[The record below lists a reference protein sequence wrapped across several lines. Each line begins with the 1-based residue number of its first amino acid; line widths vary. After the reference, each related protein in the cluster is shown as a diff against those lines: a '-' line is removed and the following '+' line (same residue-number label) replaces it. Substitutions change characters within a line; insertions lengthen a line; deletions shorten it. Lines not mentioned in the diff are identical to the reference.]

1 VTSPEARQSGVQ
13 SGSSP
18 IQAPQEQHPS
28 SAQQQHPGGAMH
40 PPRAPR
46 VVFQL
51 GSETS
56 EIDTDTTAEQELALN
71 AAIAQR
77 ESTRSGVQQQH
88 PGGAMPPPPPR
99 VPRVVFQLGS
109 ETSEVDT
116 DSTAEQQLALNEAVA
131 LRESAAPESATS
143 SVQRQQP
150 NNAVPPRPTLQRAV
164 FQLGSEA
171 SEADTDTTAE
181 QQMALNAEVD
191 RRETARRVALNL
203 GEIDVRTDSFG
214 ASSMTS
220 DPLQS
225 PPVPTQMALT
235 RAVESMATSGPTSGP
250 LSNSL
255 VSSTVPDGEP
265 RPGNPQLNPH
275 GHPLTP
281 SDHPVQQ
288 DHRDQQQRT
297 WNLDPAAGQFFPDAS
312 GFYSHP
318 DSAPRLG
325 PPPGLRGP
333 DFYHVKE
340 ELRRPEQQP
349 PPMQPQD
356 DLPCIV
362 DGRAPEQRRHSPLPG
377 SSAPMEPQDELPCI
391 VNGRT
396 PEQRRG
402 SAVLDMNPPLPPQNQ
417 GQDANPTQ
425 WVWSPRVSGTYQ
437 PPRGLG
443 VPEERR
449 SSRISAQAVTMPSS
463 MAPATA
469 PPLTTHR
476 ESRPTEHRLSLD
488 RNIDVSGGDECA
500 IASSSCS
507 EAGGDVNGA
516 GDECAIY
523 TSSGSERDADDES
536 SGKDP

>member
-1 VTSPEARQSGVQ
+1 
-13 SGSSP
+13 
-18 IQAPQEQHPS
+18 
-28 SAQQQHPGGAMH
+28 
-40 PPRAPR
+40 
-46 VVFQL
+46 
-51 GSETS
+51 
-56 EIDTDTTAEQELALN
+56 
-71 AAIAQR
+71 
-77 ESTRSGVQQQH
+77 
-88 PGGAMPPPPPR
+88 
-99 VPRVVFQLGS
+99 
-109 ETSEVDT
+109 
-116 DSTAEQQLALNEAVA
+116 
-131 LRESAAPESATS
+131 
-143 SVQRQQP
+143 
-150 NNAVPPRPTLQRAV
+150 
-164 FQLGSEA
+164 
-171 SEADTDTTAE
+171 
-181 QQMALNAEVD
+181 
-191 RRETARRVALNL
+191 
-203 GEIDVRTDSFG
+203 VRTDSFG

-265 RPGNPQLNPH
+265 RPGNPQPNPH
-275 GHPLTP
+275 GHPPTP

-288 DHRDQQQRT
+288 DPRDQQQRT
-297 WNLDPAAGQFFPDAS
+297 WNLNPAAGQFFPDSS

-318 DSAPRLG
+318 NSAPRFG
-325 PPPGLRGP
+325 PPPGLRGL
-333 DFYHVKE
+333 DFYHPVYE
-340 ELRRPEQQP
+340 VSRRPEQP
-349 PPMQPQD
+349 PPPTQPQD
-356 DLPCIV
+356 DIPCIV

-377 SSAPMEPQDELPCI
+377 SSAPVEPQDELPCI

-396 PEQRRG
+396 PEQRRS
-402 SAVLDMNPPLPPQNQ
+402 SAVPNMDPPLPPQNQ
-417 GQDANPTQ
+417 GQDVNSTQ
-425 WVWSPRVSGTYQ
+425 WVWSPRASGTYQ
-437 PPRGLG
+437 PPRGPG

-449 SSRISAQAVTMPSS
+449 SSRISAQAVTMSSS

-523 TSSGSERDADDES
+523 TSSVSERDADDES